1 MINMSFYSRN
11 IMTRRIFQEKEGE
24 KFMAADFQQHT
35 VQSDRPEWM
44 DDPMVSHIS
53 DEKKMFLMRF
63 KDSTAGL
70 NKNRMMMVVMNMM
83 KEAKAN
89 NITFT
94 PEEIQV
100 MIQAIK
106 KHASEEENAKIDNI
120 LKKASKSQ

>member
-24 KFMAADFQQHT
+24 NFMADDFQQHT

-70 NKNRMMMVVMNMM
+70 NKNRMMMVVMSMM

-94 PEEIQV
+94 PEEIQT

>member
-1 MINMSFYSRN
+1 
-11 IMTRRIFQEKEGE
+11 MTRRIFQEKEGE

-35 VQSDRPEWM
+35 IHSERPEWM

-94 PEEIQV
+94 PEEIQT

>member
-1 MINMSFYSRN
+1 
-11 IMTRRIFQEKEGE
+11 MTRRIFQEKEGE
-24 KFMAADFQQHT
+24 NFMADDFQQHT

-94 PEEIQV
+94 PEEIQT

>member
-1 MINMSFYSRN
+1 
-11 IMTRRIFQEKEGE
+11 
-24 KFMAADFQQHT
+24 MANDFQQNSY
-35 VQSDRPEWM
+35 QSDRPEWM

-63 KDSTAGL
+63 KDATSGL
-70 NKNRMMMVVMNMM
+70 NKNQMIMVVMNML

-89 NITFT
+89 NITFA
-94 PEEIQV
+94 PDEIQT

-106 KHASEEENAKIDNI
+106 KHASDEENAKIDKL